1 MNMTLEDNDHSD
13 RFFSRWRLVTGFAVM
28 AGIAAIVIG
37 VYVNHA
43 RQQVGADYT
52 AMVGDVVR
60 AQQQNNQLNQVINV
74 FMANPASVH
83 LPEINHFLWLAQRH
97 LEGIQN
103 SIGRYPLLEPHVS
116 YLSDDFKLL
125 ESQLTELERLALQ
138 TIHDNSFLEP
148 LQQLGMEMEVNM
160 AWIYSELNNAVH
172 AAAGEQYRVTQQMSR
187 AVIPLV
193 LFVLIMTA
201 SLFAAVINLQQQ
213 RNKMHKLMLT
223 DELTGLKNRRYLVSI
238 ATTQLANAQRQQHP
252 LSLMILDLD
261 YFKHVNDTYGHP
273 AGDEVLRL
281 VTGCIASLCRQ
292 SDTLARIGGEEFCLL
307 MPNTSMEEAKCVAM
321 RIRQKVASLEL
332 DCVKDGLRITV
343 SIGLTTTIT
352 GEQTFEQLYS
362 LADQALYQAKETGRN
377 RVDIV
382 LPPVHMGGSDSS
394 YTNNAEKPK
403 SYFSS
408 PSLNNVKES

>member
-1 MNMTLEDNDHSD
+1 MNISLEDKDH
-13 RFFSRWRLVTGFAVM
+13 FFSRWRLVTGFAVM

-43 RQQVGADYT
+43 RQQVGTDYT

-60 AQQQNNQLNQVINV
+60 AQQQNSQLDQVLDV
-74 FMANPASVH
+74 FMANPVSVH
-83 LPEINHFLWLAQRH
+83 LPEINHFLWLAERN

-103 SIGRYPLLEPHVS
+103 SISHHPLLEPHVS

-125 ESQLTELERLALQ
+125 ESQLPKLERLALQ
-138 TIHDNSFLEP
+138 SIHDPSFLEP

-172 AAAGEQYRVTQQMSR
+172 AAAGEQYRVTQQLTR
-187 AVIPLV
+187 AVIPLI
-193 LFVLIMTA
+193 LFVLLMTA

-238 ATTQLANAQRQQHP
+238 ATTQLANAQRQHHP

-281 VTGCIASLCRQ
+281 ITGCIESLCRQ

-307 MPNTSMEEAKCVAM
+307 MPNTSLEEAKCVAM
-321 RIRQKVASLEL
+321 RIRQEVASLEL
-332 DCVKDGLRITV
+332 DCVTAGLHITV
-343 SIGLTTTIT
+343 SIGLTTTAS
-352 GEQTFEQLYS
+352 GQQTFEQLYS

-377 RVDIV
+377 RVDVV
-382 LPPVHMGGSDSS
+382 LPPVHMEGSDNFHTS
-394 YTNNAEKPK
+394 NAEKPK
-403 SYFSS
+403 PYFATSV
-408 PSLNNVKES
+408 LKNVKET